1 MFGWLKRQIQP
12 PAPEPKAAEP
22 PPRVYFTESARR
34 KAREVLATQGLE
46 EHGAVRLWVAD
57 ASREPTEYGLGLED
71 ARQRQPRDAVLDMGG
86 FVVLVASE
94 SRAQV
99 QGVTVDFVDDPL
111 RPGFRIDPPG
121 RVELP
126 MLA

>member
-1 MFGWLKRQIQP
+1 MFGWLKRQIRPLP
-12 PAPEPKAAEP
+12 PQAAALEP

-34 KAREVLATQGLE
+34 KAREVLANQGLQ
-46 EHGAVRLWVAD
+46 EHGGIRLSVAD
-57 ASREPTEYGLGLED
+57 ASRDPTEYGLGLED
-71 ARQRQPRDAVLDMGG
+71 ARQCQPRDAVLDMGG
-86 FVVLVASE
+86 FVVLVSPE
-94 SRAQV
+94 SRGLV
-99 QGVTVDFVDDPL
+99 HGITVDFVDDPL